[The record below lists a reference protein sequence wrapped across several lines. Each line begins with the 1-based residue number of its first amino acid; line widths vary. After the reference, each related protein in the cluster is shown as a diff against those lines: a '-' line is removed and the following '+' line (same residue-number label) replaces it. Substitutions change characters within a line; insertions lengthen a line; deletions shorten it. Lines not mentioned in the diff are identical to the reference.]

1 MKNGLEVYDEL
12 TLRLGNIHAVA
23 DVIGD
28 CDKEQ
33 ADVNGAGYA
42 ICQMVKDI
50 QELLSENTSLLIGDE
65 S

>member
-1 MKNGLEVYDEL
+1 MRNGTDIYDEL

-50 QELLSENTSLLIGDE
+50 KALLSQNESLLLGE
-65 S
+65 EL